1 MARQPRKPNLEIE
14 VVYVPGPD
22 YEEHLNGALDVLADA
37 LAERLIA
44 KARQQVA
51 DELGVR
57 PEELVRDRQ
66 QLDLELW
73 VSCSLE
79 QMLTMLAQRPTSIS

>member
-1 MARQPRKPNLEIE
+1 MARRPRKPNLEIE
-14 VVYVPGPD
+14 VVYVPDPD
-22 YEEHLNGALDVLADA
+22 YEEHLNGALNVLADA

-57 PEELVRDRQ
+57 PE
-66 QLDLELW
+66 QLGRAQTQRIDLEEELLQGAG
-73 VSCSLE
+73 V
-79 QMLTMLAQRPTSIS
+79 TRRPPSSSP

>member
-1 MARQPRKPNLEIE
+1 MARRPRKPNLEIE
-14 VVYVPGPD
+14 VVYVPDPD
-22 YEEHLNGALDVLADA
+22 YEEHLNGALNVLADA

-57 PEELVRDRQ
+57 PE
-66 QLDLELW
+66 QLGRARNQRIDLEEELLQGAG
-73 VSCSLE
+73 V
-79 QMLTMLAQRPTSIS
+79 TTRPPSSSP